1 MNTKAIKLFVIGLV
15 LAALLA
21 GEVATSFVFAQDTIV
36 VAQEQAPP
44 PVKKKRKTLMDM
56 LFGPKEQ
63 EQVAAPVEEQQA
75 TPKPKAPVASLPPA
89 KPKVEKA
96 PGATRLAI
104 FGDSLASDLG
114 KALERFYAEDP
125 NITIIAQGVG
135 SSGFVRDDFF
145 DWNKAISEQIAANS
159 FDLAVMIIGI
169 NDRQTINAD
178 GKSYKPL
185 TEEWTRLYSARVND
199 VLSQLRAANKPV
211 IWIGLPPMSKSEYSQ
226 AMSQITALQRLASF
240 SGGAEF
246 LDIYE
251 KFADEEGKYSSFGPD
266 LNGQRVRMRKDDGI
280 HFSAAGADKLS
291 FYLSQSIKLF
301 YRGGGVSIEVADPLA
316 GTDAAAMVR
325 LPYQGLGQIRLL
337 EVAGAVVSLSRTPPR
352 ATDLLTAATA
362 PQASQSFDLTALMQA
377 PIGRA
382 DAFGVGFDPAAV
394 AAQNAGAE

>member
-1 MNTKAIKLFVIGLV
+1 MNTKAIKLSVIGLV

-21 GEVATSFVFAQDTIV
+21 GEVATSFAFAQDTIV
-36 VAQEQAPP
+36 VAQEQAQP
-44 PVKKKRKTLMDM
+44 PVKKKRRTLMDM

-63 EQVAAPVEEQQA
+63 EQVAVPVEEQA
-75 TPKPKAPVASLPPA
+75 APKPKAPVASLPPP

-104 FGDSLASDLG
+104 FGDSLATDLG

-125 NITIIAQGVG
+125 NITIIPQGVG

-145 DWNKAISEQIAANS
+145 DWNKAIGEQIAANS
-159 FDLAVMIIGI
+159 FDLAVIIIGI

-185 TEEWTRLYSARVND
+185 TEEWTRLYSTRVNG

-211 IWIGLPPMSKSEYSQ
+211 IWIGLPPMSKAEYSQ

-280 HFSAAGADKLS
+280 HFSAAGADKLA

-377 PIGRA
+377 PIGRV
-382 DAFGVGFDPAAV
+382 DAFGVGIDPAA
-394 AAQNAGAE
+394 AGQNAGAD